1 MRSTQVLVYEMA
13 HPEDCSGLAR
23 DLAQGVLQPGDIRAV
38 FIKTEGNGLDNDW
51 SRPLAL
57 RALAQHL
64 PAAVDAAGGAAVG
77 TTTPPMLV
85 ASGGCEGM
93 LTPHMTV
100 IAVAGD
106 VWAGATTSFD
116 GQHALAVG
124 SFLSEPLQ
132 ATDLGREAHG
142 LMTRQAVERA
152 CADAGLATKDVVA
165 GHVLSPWMGRDL
177 LAAAPAGSSLVADGA
192 HASKPAI
199 RAAAALGAAL
209 ALGEITSDE
218 IAWSSSGPS
227 SARRATRVAVTAGDT
242 GGRIQVLV
250 LGHARGWSGPLRV
263 ASTQMADML
272 DVEAIATARR
282 GKLVAAFFKGD
293 PPAGG
298 LLRGARTTMGA
309 DSDIHAFRHFRA
321 AMSGVFGAALG
332 TPRVFI
338 GGGAEFQSQAGGGLL
353 ITIYS
358 TEPSDKRPA
367 HQETSA

>member
-1 MRSTQVLVYEMA
+1 MRSTQVLVYDMA

-23 DLAQGVLQPGDIRAV
+23 DLAQGALQAADIRAV

-64 PAAVDAAGGAAVG
+64 PADRNARV
-77 TTTPPMLV
+77 PPMLV
-85 ASGGCEGM
+85 ASGGCEGT

-100 IAVAGD
+100 IATTD
-106 VWAGATTSFD
+106 DSKAGATLSPD
-116 GQHALAVG
+116 GPAALAIG

-132 ATDLGREAHG
+132 ATELGREAHG
-142 LMTRQAVERA
+142 QRTQHAVERA
-152 CADAGLATKDVVA
+152 CADAGLAPKDVVA
-165 GHVLSPWMGRDL
+165 VHVLSPWMGREL
-177 LAAAPAGSSLVADGA
+177 MAAAPVGSSLVADGA

-199 RAAAALGAAL
+199 RSAAALGAAM
-209 ALGEITSDE
+209 ALGEVAPHE
-218 IAWSSSGPS
+218 IDWNASGPS

-242 GGRIQVLV
+242 GGRVQVLV

-272 DVEAIATARR
+272 DVEAIATVRR

-338 GGGAEFQSQAGGGLL
+338 GGGAEFQSQTGGGLL
-353 ITIYS
+353 TTIYS

>member
-1 MRSTQVLVYEMA
+1 MRSTQVLVYDMA
-13 HPEDCSGLAR
+13 HPEDCSGLAQ
-23 DLAQGVLQPGDIRAV
+23 DLAAGRLRSADIRGV

-57 RALAQHL
+57 RALALHL
-64 PAAVDAAGGAAVG
+64 PAAADAVTA
-77 TTTPPMLV
+77 PMLV

-100 IAVAGD
+100 IATTVD
-106 VWAGATTSFD
+106 TATTAGEGPS
-116 GQHALAVG
+116 LAIG

-132 ATDLGREAHG
+132 ATELGREAHG
-142 LMTRQAVERA
+142 LKTRHAVERA
-152 CADAGLATKDVVA
+152 CAEAGLAAKDVVA
-165 GHVLSPWMGRDL
+165 VHVMSPWMGRDL
-177 LAAAPAGSSLVADGA
+177 LATAPKGSSLVADSA

-209 ALGEITSDE
+209 ALEEVAGHAIEWHT
-218 IAWSSSGPS
+218 AGPS
-227 SARRATRVAVTAGDT
+227 CARRASRVAVTAGDT
-242 GGRIQVLV
+242 GGRVHVLV

-272 DVEAIATARR
+272 DIEAIASVRHR
-282 GKLVAAFFKGD
+282 GLVAAFFKGD

-338 GGGAEFQSQAGGGLL
+338 GGGAEFQSQAGGGVLT
-353 ITIYS
+353 TIYN
-358 TEPSDKRPA
+358 TEPHATQPA
-367 HQETSA
+367 

>member
-1 MRSTQVLVYEMA
+1 MRSAQVLVYNMA

-23 DLAQGVLQPGDIRAV
+23 DVAQGVLQANDIRAV

-64 PAAVDAAGGAAVG
+64 PAEGGASV
-77 TTTPPMLV
+77 PPMLV

-100 IAVAGD
+100 IATAIDTKV
-106 VWAGATTSFD
+106 GATMAPD
-116 GQHALAVG
+116 GPAALAVG

-132 ATDLGREAHG
+132 ATELGREAHG
-142 LMTRQAVERA
+142 QRTRHAVERA
-152 CADAGLATKDVVA
+152 CADAGLAPKDVVA
-165 GHVLSPWMGRDL
+165 VHVMSPWMGRDL
-177 LAAAPAGSSLVADGA
+177 IAAAPKGSSLVADSA

-209 ALGEITSDE
+209 ALEEAAGHEIEWHT
-218 IAWSSSGPS
+218 AGPLC
-227 SARRATRVAVTAGDT
+227 ARRASRVAVTAGDT
-242 GGRIQVLV
+242 GGRVHVLV

-272 DVEAIATARR
+272 DIEAIASVRRR
-282 GKLVAAFFKGD
+282 GLVAAFFKGD

-338 GGGAEFQSQAGGGLL
+338 GGGAEFQSQAGGGVLT
-353 ITIYS
+353 TIYN
-358 TEPSDKRPA
+358 TEPHATQPA
-367 HQETSA
+367 